1 MTARRRRRPPRLGMA
16 AWLVVVWVALW
27 GDVSAANVLSG
38 LVLASVLLALFPMRP
53 RGVPGAFR
61 PAAALRFAAYFT
73 WKLVEASAV
82 VTWEVLTPT
91 NRINEG
97 IVAVP
102 IRGVSDTLTT
112 LVANAISLTPGTLT
126 LEILQEPTVLYVH
139 VLHLHDIEAVRRG
152 VQHLEVLAIGAFGS
166 SAAVAAAEAQI
177 EATDGIR
184 GNSVASAGRGVRRG
198 ER

>member
-1 MTARRRRRPPRLGMA
+1 MTAWSVA
-16 AWLVVVWVALW
+16 VWVALW
-27 GDVSAANVLSG
+27 GDVSAANLLSG
-38 LVLASVLLALFPMRP
+38 LALGSILMLVFPMRP

-61 PAAALRFAAYFT
+61 PAAAIRFGGYFA

-126 LEILQEPTVLYVH
+126 LEVRQEPTVLYVH
-139 VLHLHDIEAVRRG
+139 VLHLDDIEAVRRG
-152 VQHLEVLAIGAFGS
+152 VQRLEVLAIRAFGS
-166 SAAVAAAEAQI
+166 TAAVAAAEA
-177 EATDGIR
+177 G
-184 GNSVASAGRGVRRG
+184 VAVDRERERVPSGAHRERR

>member
-1 MTARRRRRPPRLGMA
+1 MNAIGSRRLAPRLQMT

-27 GDVSAANVLSG
+27 EDVSPANVIGG
-38 LVLASVLLALFPMRP
+38 LFVASLLVSAFPLTSRAL
-53 RGVPGAFR
+53 GGGFR
-61 PAAALRFAAYFT
+61 PAAATRFLLYFG

-82 VTWEVLTPT
+82 VSWEVVTPH

-126 LEILQEPTVLYVH
+126 LEIRRRPTILYVH
-139 VLHLHDIEAVRRG
+139 VLHLQDIETVRRE
-152 VQHLEVLAIGAFGS
+152 VARLELLAIRAFGS
-166 SAAVAAAEAQI
+166 TRAISAAEADFRHQSKDQ
-177 EATDGIR
+177 EKGQL
-184 GNSVASAGRGVRRG
+184 
-198 ER
+198 